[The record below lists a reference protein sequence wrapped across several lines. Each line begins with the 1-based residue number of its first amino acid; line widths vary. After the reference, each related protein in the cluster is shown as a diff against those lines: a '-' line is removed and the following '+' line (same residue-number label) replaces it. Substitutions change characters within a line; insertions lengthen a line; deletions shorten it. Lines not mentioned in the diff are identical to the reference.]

1 MSKWCDAVTLIL
13 TVPPTEETNNNG
25 FAELPTEQSR
35 LVFCNKKSVGYSEF
49 YKSQQAGYKTE
60 LKLDLHT
67 EDYSGEA
74 LIEFE
79 GRRYKVLRTYESKAG
94 DFTELTLSD
103 LAERSDAD
111 GAV

>member
-13 TVPPTEETNNNG
+13 TVPPIEETNNNG
-25 FAELPTEQSR
+25 FAEIPAEQSC

-67 EDYSGEA
+67 QDYSGET
-74 LIEFE
+74 LVEFE

-94 DFTELTLSD
+94 EVTELTLSD
-103 LAERSDAD
+103 LSEGGDAD
-111 GAV
+111 G